1 MATTEQAAELLKPYR
16 VEITEEADSFFLAKI
31 SGVSAGAVEFKIATA
46 SIDDYLSIRPTIHSD
61 QETALFFPGY
71 FEQAIEMGGPGPSS
85 LRLFRRDQP
94 GLMLASADSESTIEL
109 SPASETFL
117 LHVGGSEGFRMFRRR
132 MIGMRFAGNRRAPET
147 TQLRDLFARVLTV
160 KAKVSTASPYA
171 ANKNRLRELAIS
183 GLFNISFSTGV
194 SLNLSRSWERS
205 YYRLARKGDEEPQF
219 PKRLYNKEL
228 VGYYQLALSSDSPVL
243 AYLALYKVLEFFFT
257 SASEGV
263 LHKRLADKIAHPD
276 FTHKSAGQLRNVVAM
291 VRKFDQKMDEQ
302 RMLVTV
308 LEQYFMADELI
319 SWVSEAESS
328 DGVYFTQPQTV
339 FGQPLTLDTNA
350 EKIHPSLAARI
361 YFIRNALVHN
371 KEGEVARFT
380 PFSGQEAALFK
391 EIPLLMFL
399 AEGLI
404 AKNGTDL

>member
-1 MATTEQAAELLKPYR
+1 
-16 VEITEEADSFFLAKI
+16 
-31 SGVSAGAVEFKIATA
+31 
-46 SIDDYLSIRPTIHSD
+46 
-61 QETALFFPGY
+61 
-71 FEQAIEMGGPGPSS
+71 
-85 LRLFRRDQP
+85 
-94 GLMLASADSESTIEL
+94 
-109 SPASETFL
+109 
-117 LHVGGSEGFRMFRRR
+117 MFRRR